1 MEILFWASALLITY
15 VYVGYPA
22 MLAVWARL
30 VGRRPV
36 DAPARSLFSRA
47 SRSSSRRAT
56 KPAVCGA
63 RLDNLLALDYPADRR
78 QIIVVSDGSTDATP
92 AVLATF
98 GDAIETVT
106 LPPSGKAAALN
117 AGVARARHDIVV
129 FADARQT
136 FAPDALRAL
145 VSPFADPRVGGVT
158 GELILGCETTGGR
171 RHGADRRGSE
181 RRHRPSEST
190 RRSLAERRGHFA
202 STIGEGVGLYWRYE
216 KALRRLETTV
226 GSTLGATGAIYA
238 LRRSLWQPL
247 PDDTLLDDVLAPM
260 RAVLAGSRVIFEERA
275 TAFDHTPPD
284 SVVRGAPEGSHAR
297 RQRPDSLARA
307 AAARPARQSGLGAV
321 RVAQDRTPGR
331 SLRAAGAARGEH
343 RARRP
348 PSILHA
354 VARGS
359 VRVLPAGRLRRLAR
373 TEGRPCVDAAPSRR
387 RSLVDRA
394 ARVAFAFLVLNASA
408 VAGLFA
414 ALLGKKVWSR

>member
-15 VYVGYPA
+15 VYLGYPA
-22 MLAVWARL
+22 MLAVWARI
-30 VGRRPV
+30 VGRRTVVAEAKPLV
-36 DAPARSLFSRA
+36 PSLSIVVAARNEAGRLR
-47 SRSSSRRAT
+47 
-56 KPAVCGA
+56 A

-98 GDAIETVT
+98 GEAIETIM

-158 GELILGCETTGGR
+158 GELILGCETCGGR
-171 RHGADRRGSE
+171 RRGVDRRTIE
-181 RRHRPSEST
+181 RRHRRSESI

-260 RAVLAGSRVIFEERA
+260 RAVLAGSRVVFEERA

-284 SVVRGAPEGSHAR
+284 SSSEAR
-297 RQRPDSLARA
+297 RKVRTLAGNVQILWLEPRLLVPLLNPVWVQYVSHKIGRLVVPYALLALLAANIALVGNHPFFVLSLAA
-307 AAARPARQSGLGAV
+307 QGA
-321 RVAQDRTPGR
+321 
-331 SLRAAGAARGEH
+331 LY
-343 RARRP
+343 
-348 PSILHA
+348 
-354 VARGS
+354 
-359 VRVLPAGRLRRLAR
+359 
-373 TEGRPCVDAAPSRR
+373 
-387 RSLVDRA
+387 
-394 ARVAFAFLVLNASA
+394 
-408 VAGLFA
+408 
-414 ALLGKKVWSR
+414 LLGGYGAWLELKDAHA